1 MADHHSSRRNQDR
14 VLHNWR
20 RVVMSAMRRPS
31 SQPGRL
37 GSDLPDSVPAALAQ
51 ASNINT
57 ILQVANEIQHEDP
70 NVSRILCEHAYSL
83 SQRLDPDSQG
93 RGVLQ
98 FKTGLMSVIKQK
110 LAKKDG
116 TPFDRRQDIATL
128 GRFYNRYRQTHHFD
142 DVEADAEFQGGQLK
156 SRGYTVLRVL
166 KDVVYALAQENK
178 IDPDTIITP
187 KLKKDMESDAKK
199 SEGFQRYN
207 ILPLEA
213 HGVSDAI
220 LSFPEVKA
228 ARSALKYP
236 SLRFSGEIRGPQHEQ
251 WDVFDALELAFGFQ
265 HDNVRN
271 QREHL
276 VLLLANGQF
285 QLGDDMYGATEQ
297 GLHVDVINKLYN
309 RLLGN
314 YEKWCFY
321 IGEKPYHLDAQRDNI
336 SKEDRVALMSL
347 YLLIWGEAANVRFLP
362 EGICYIYHKMAIEFL
377 DMLRARVI
385 GQSPN
390 CNTEQGQS
398 FLDRIISPLY
408 NALKEEASKSNGGK
422 SGHSKW
428 RNYDD
433 FNEFFWS
440 HSCFNLKWPMDS
452 SLPFFGISKN
462 PEGPT
467 QGARKRRRLGKTSFV
482 EHRTFLHLYHS
493 FLRTWILLAMMFQGL
508 TIIAFTKS
516 FNLQTLKILL
526 SLGLTYFVMKLIESI
541 LDIILM
547 FGAYTS
553 SRSNA
558 ITRIF
563 AQFLFFGGCSG
574 GFFYLYLK
582 MMLDDS
588 SSHLFLKIY
597 LLALGIYVG
606 VQLVVSFLLHIP
618 GLRTQAERSDG
629 IKFFEAIKWLY
640 QERYFVGRGLFESPR
655 DYIRYVMFWMVVLG
669 AKFTFSYFLQIKP
682 LVGATRAITSYGE
695 QITYTWHDLFS
706 KDNHNAFAVL
716 FLWAPVVVIYLL
728 DISVWYT
735 IFSAVWGGL
744 LGARDRLG
752 EIRSPEMLRNRFES
766 FPEGFVDNLETRK
779 QPMIGAE
786 GSEDKI
792 ERSRR
797 DARKF
802 APFWNEIINCLRAE
816 DYINNREKD
825 LLIMPSNTAGLALVQ
840 WPLFLL
846 VSKVFL
852 AMDLAM
858 EKKDSSEEIWEKL
871 GKDQYMSSAVR
882 EVFESVRNL
891 LTDLVHGDGGKWF
904 QKVFMDVDKSV
915 MDRGFFA
922 YFQIYNIQNVVTR
935 IIALT
940 GLLKGT
946 PSVDSVASAVQGL
959 YEAVYNFLSEQSRN
973 DYPKFSLAEV
983 KAKFS
988 NIRLPKGDKEAIR
1001 RLHSL
1006 LTIKE
1011 SAATVPKNLEARRRL
1026 EFFTNSLFMKMPVP
1040 PTVRAMKSFSVY
1052 TPYYEEIVMY
1062 SKEELREDN
1071 EDGISTLFYLQKI
1084 FPDEWKNFLERMGLI
1099 ESTFENQF
1107 NIGPLD
1113 PDVLLKLRLWASY
1126 RGQTLARTVRG
1137 MMYYR
1142 RALMLQSF
1150 LENEGNESSSDAIAF
1165 ESRLAKATSD
1175 LKFTYVITCQ
1185 KYGHQKAKK
1194 DAKAADILYLMKEN
1208 EALRIAFIDE
1218 VEDETGKGEK
1228 QYYSKLVKNDGGRLQ
1243 DQEIYSIKLPG
1254 NPILGEGKPENQNH
1268 AVIFTRGDAIQT
1280 IDMNQDNYFEEA
1292 LKMRNLLQEFEENHG
1307 LRPPTI
1313 LGVRE
1318 NVFTGSVSSLAWF
1331 MSNQETSFVTLGQR
1345 VLARPLKVRMHYGH
1359 PDVFDRLFHLTRGG
1373 FSKASKVINISEDIY
1388 AGFNTTL
1395 RQGNVTH
1402 HEYIQV
1408 GKGRDVGLN
1417 QIAMFEA
1424 KVSSGNGE
1432 QSLSRD
1438 VYRLGQLLDFFRM
1451 LSFYITSVGYYV
1463 CTMMTVL
1470 VVYVFLYGK
1479 AYLALSGVGASLK
1492 NLALLTNNQALQ
1504 SALDTQFLFQIG
1516 VFTAIPMLMG
1526 FILEQGVL
1534 KAIASFITMQLQL
1547 CSVFFTFSL
1556 GTRTHYFGRTIL
1568 HGGAKYRSTG
1578 RGFVVTHVKFAE
1590 NYRLYSRSHFVKA
1603 LEIAMLLIVYLAY
1616 GYENSTTAYILLS
1629 FSSWFLAI
1637 SWLFAPY
1644 IFNPSGFEWQKTV
1657 DDFDD
1662 WTNWLLYRGGVGI
1675 KTEESWEAWW
1685 EEEQGHIRHNR
1696 GRILET
1702 ILSLRF
1708 FFFQYGV
1715 VYQLKVV
1722 NKDTSL
1728 TIYGLSWLVLVGVI
1742 IIFKVFSFSSKA
1754 SVRFQMFLRLIQGS
1768 LFIVIIGSLVAVV
1781 ALTRL
1786 TVGDVFASLL
1796 ALIPTGWAIL
1806 SIGIAWK
1813 GRVKALGL
1821 WSSFRAIAR
1830 FYDAAMGIIIFLP
1843 IAFLSWFPFVSTFQT
1858 RLLFNQAFSRGLE
1871 ISLILAGNRPN
1882 AQS

>member
-1 MADHHSSRRNQDR
+1 MADRSRSRKQER

-20 RVVMSAMRRPS
+20 RVFLSAMSQPS
-31 SQPGRL
+31 SRPGRL
-37 GSDLPDSVPAALAQ
+37 NSDLPDSVPTSLPQ
-51 ASNINT
+51 ASTINT
-57 ILQVANEIQHEDP
+57 ILQVANEIQHEAP
-70 NVSRILCEHAYSL
+70 NVSRILCEYAYSL
-83 SQRLDPDSQG
+83 SQSLDPNSEK

-98 FKTGLMSVIKQK
+98 FKTGLIAVIKQK

-116 TPFDRRQDIATL
+116 TTFDRWQDIATVEK
-128 GRFYNRYRQTHHFD
+128 FYNDYREKHHLD
-142 DVEADAEFQGGQLK
+142 DLQGDGGVDSVEFQDAQLR
-156 SRGYTVLRVL
+156 SRVYTVLRVL
-166 KDVVYALAQENK
+166 KDCVYALARDSS
-178 IDPDTIITP
+178 IDPDTIIPP

-199 SEGFQRYN
+199 SEAFQPYN

-213 HGVSDAI
+213 RGVFDAI
-220 LSFPEVKA
+220 LNFPEVIA
-228 ARSALKYP
+228 ARLALQFP
-236 SLRFSGEIRGPQHEQ
+236 ALHFSNELSSPPQK
-251 WDVFDALELAFGFQ
+251 WDVFDALKLAFGFQ

-285 QLGDDMYGATEQ
+285 QLGSMPGPPGQ
-297 GLHVDVINKLYN
+297 GLDLKVIHELCN

-314 YEKWCFY
+314 YDKWCHY
-321 IGEKPYHLDAQRDNI
+321 IR
-336 SKEDRVALMSL
+336 KEPVHKRRNSSEEEVAFMSL

-362 EGICYIYHKMAIEFL
+362 EALCYIFHNMATEFALML
-377 DMLRARVI
+377 DNKCVEV
-385 GQSPN
+385 SVSCKTDN
-390 CNTEQGQS
+390 GQS
-398 FLDRIISPLY
+398 FLDQIITPLY
-408 NALKEEASKSNGGK
+408 IALKAEASRSNGGR

-440 HSCFNLKWPMDS
+440 YSCFKELGWPMNYKS
-452 SLPFFGISKN
+452 PFFGNSMDV
-462 PEGPT
+462 
-467 QGARKRRRLGKTSFV
+467 QGSRGRRLGKTSFV

-493 FLRTWILLAMMFQGL
+493 FLRTWILLVLMFQAL
-508 TIIAFTKS
+508 TIIAFTKFS
-516 FNLQTLKILL
+516 RQGLKILL
-526 SLGLTYFVMKLIESI
+526 SLGLTYFVMKLIESG

-547 FGAYTS
+547 VGAYTS
-553 SRSNA
+553 SRGNA

-563 AQFLFFGGCSG
+563 SQFLFFGGCTG
-574 GFFYLYLK
+574 GFFFLYLK
-582 MMLDDS
+582 MMLEDNARS
-588 SSHLFLKIY
+588 TYFNIY
-597 LLALGIYVG
+597 LLALGVYVAL
-606 VQLVVSFLLHIP
+606 QLIISFFLHIP
-618 GLRTQAERSDG
+618 ALRKQAEKSDR
-629 IKFFEAIKWLY
+629 IKCFEAVKWLY
-640 QERYFVGRGLFESPR
+640 QERYFVGRGLFERPR
-655 DYIRYVMFWMVVLG
+655 DYLRYVIFWIVVLG
-669 AKFTFSYFLQIKP
+669 CKFTFSFFLQIKP
-682 LVGATRAITSYGE
+682 LVDATTAITSLEVEIVYE
-695 QITYTWHDLFS
+695 WHDFFS
-706 KDNHNAFAVL
+706 KNNHNALAIL
-716 FLWAPVVVIYLL
+716 FLWAPVLVIYLL
-728 DISVWYT
+728 DISIWYT
-735 IFSAVWGGL
+735 IISAIWGGL

-752 EIRSPEMLRNRFES
+752 EIRSLEMLRNRFES
-766 FPEGFVDNLETRK
+766 FPEGFVNSMEHERLNELGIESPQEKVQRSAK
-779 QPMIGAE
+779 Q
-786 GSEDKI
+786 
-792 ERSRR
+792 
-797 DARKF
+797 F
-802 APFWNEIINCLRAE
+802 APFWNEIITCLRSE
-816 DYINNREKD
+816 DYITNREKD
-825 LLIMPSNTAGLALVQ
+825 LLLMPSNTAGLPLVQ

-858 EKKDSSEEIWEKL
+858 EKKESSEEIWEKL
-871 GKDQYMSSAVR
+871 GKDQYMASAVR
-882 EVFESVRNL
+882 EVFESVCML
-891 LTDLVHGDGGKWF
+891 LTDLVDGEGGKWF
-904 QKVFMDVDKSV
+904 QRVFEDVNRSVIDKS
-915 MDRGFFA
+915 FFA
-922 YFQIYNIQNVVTR
+922 YFQINNIQDVVKKIT
-935 IIALT
+935 ALT
-940 GLLKGT
+940 GLLKSNNEGG
-946 PSVDSVASAVQGL
+946 VASAVQGL
-959 YEAVYNFLSEQSRN
+959 YEAVYNFLSDRSR
-973 DYPKFSLAEV
+973 DSYPKLSPADV
-983 KAKFS
+983 RIKFGS
-988 NIRLPKGDKEAIR
+988 VRLPKDDRKEAIK

-1084 FPDEWKNFLERMGLI
+1084 FPDEWKNFLERIGLI
-1099 ESTFENQF
+1099 EVTFDNQLKS
-1107 NIGPLD
+1107 GTLD
-1113 PDVLLKLRLWASY
+1113 PENLLKLRLWASY

-1150 LENEGNESSSDAIAF
+1150 LEAGGKESWSEPASFDK
-1165 ESRLAKATSD
+1165 SRQAKACAD

-1185 KYGHQKAKK
+1185 KFGHQKAKK
-1194 DAKAADILYLMKEN
+1194 EAKANDILYLMKEN
-1208 EALRIAFIDE
+1208 EALRIAYIDE
-1218 VEDETGKGEK
+1218 VESETGKGEK
-1228 QYYSKLVKNDGGRLQ
+1228 NYFSKLVKNDSGALK

-1292 LKMRNLLQEFEENHG
+1292 LKMRNLLQEFEGDYG
-1307 LRPPTI
+1307 LRAPTI

-1318 NVFTGSVSSLAWF
+1318 HVFTGSVSSLAWF

-1388 AGFNTTL
+1388 AGFNSTL

-1451 LSFYITSVGYYV
+1451 LSFYATSVGYYV

-1479 AYLALSGVGASLK
+1479 AYLALSGVGR
-1492 NLALLTNNQALQ
+1492 ALEEEAVIMNNRALQ

-1534 KAIASFITMQLQL
+1534 KAIVSFITMQLQL

-1616 GYENSTTAYILLS
+1616 GFEDSTTSYILLS
-1629 FSSWFLAI
+1629 FSSWFLAL

-1657 DDFDD
+1657 DDLDD
-1662 WTNWLLYRGGVGI
+1662 WMGWLLYRGGVGV
-1675 KTEESWEAWW
+1675 KSEESWEAWW

-1715 VYQLKVV
+1715 VYQLKAVDQ
-1722 NKDTSL
+1722 NTSL
-1728 TIYGLSWLVLVGVI
+1728 TVYGLSWLVLVGVVLI
-1742 IIFKVFSFSSKA
+1742 SKVFSFNSKA
-1754 SVRFQMFLRLIQGS
+1754 SVRFQMLLRFIQGS
-1768 LFIVIIGSLVAVV
+1768 LFISLIGALVAVV
-1781 ALTRL
+1781 AVTSL

-1796 ALIPTGWAIL
+1796 ALIPTGWGIL

-1830 FYDAAMGIIIFLP
+1830 FYDAAMGMVIFLP

-1882 AQS
+1882 AQT